1 MGSKLIVAI
10 IQARMGSTRLPGKSL
25 LPFGDTSVL
34 GYLIKRIS
42 LSKFIDKIVVAT
54 TDADLDNKIVLESN
68 RIGVNVFRGSEQD
81 VLERFYKAAKEYK
94 ANFIV
99 RLTADDPFK
108 TASIIDDAIRKLLDE
123 NLDYCSNTIS
133 PSFPEGLDVEVFS
146 YAALAE
152 AYHNE
157 PCEFE
162 REHVTP
168 YIWKNKNEKFKIGQ
182 IVDENN
188 LSNWRMTI
196 DYKSDY
202 DDLCRLADLVPI
214 NSTYKELTEQIKKS
228 KVIGILSP
236 KTKRNEAYYERPY

>member
-54 TDADLDNKIVLESN
+54 TDAELDNKIVLESN

-146 YAALAE
+146 YAALAK
-152 AYHNE
+152 
-157 PCEFE
+157 PI
-162 REHVTP
+162 TT
-168 YIWKNKNEKFKIGQ
+168 
-182 IVDENN
+182 N
-188 LSNWRMTI
+188 LVNL
-196 DYKSDY
+196 KE
-202 DDLCRLADLVPI
+202 
-214 NSTYKELTEQIKKS
+214 ST
-228 KVIGILSP
+228 
-236 KTKRNEAYYERPY
+236 